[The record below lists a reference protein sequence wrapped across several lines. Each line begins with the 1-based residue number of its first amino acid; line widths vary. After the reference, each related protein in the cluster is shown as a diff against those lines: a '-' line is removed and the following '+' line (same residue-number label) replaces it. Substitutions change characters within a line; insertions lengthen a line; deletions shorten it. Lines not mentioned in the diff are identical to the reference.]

1 MVDIRVCRD
10 RGSVTESLLSITVF
24 CRKYYRIKCVDENH
38 SIPAKGC
45 NWNRLCIPFAEEISL
60 RLLKES
66 IGTAV
71 KLKRFTEPFC
81 RMHGNKKRNSYHTVT
96 LKNSDILVFSL
107 RSVLLLEF
115 LFPAGKREPSR
126 FDSYPACLPPFGCF
140 PGW

>member
-10 RGSVTESLLSITVF
+10 RGSVKESLLSITVF

-81 RMHGNKKRNSYHTVT
+81 RMPVT
-96 LKNSDILVFSL
+96 KSVTAITLLRLKTLIF
-107 RSVLLLEF
+107 
-115 LFPAGKREPSR
+115 
-126 FDSYPACLPPFGCF
+126 
-140 PGW
+140 